1 MTRTAAPA
9 TFLLPA
15 RARFGGQALSPA
27 FAKALGR
34 ADRTDG
40 EPGER
45 AQLLRHFDLLP
56 RGWPVAAITR
66 AFDSNDATLGAW
78 LRADPAFVRPDLN
91 GARLLACG
99 DALQMTQA
107 EADAFLSALRPLFGD
122 SGMPIDAPRPA
133 RWYLRLPRE
142 AKLPS
147 MASPE
152 EALGADLFDHLPEG
166 PEGRRWRALLS
177 EAQVALHQHP
187 LNAQRQAEGKPPVN
201 SLWFWGGGVVPDHVT
216 TSHARVHS
224 NEVTLRALTKAAKV
238 DGGDVPANFDGAGL
252 IDLRPL
258 RDLRAFETKWLEPAM
273 AQLRSGALTAIHLDH
288 DDGARF
294 TLLPNHRWRFWR
306 KPLKAFDA

>member
-1 MTRTAAPA
+1 MEAPA
-9 TFLLPA
+9 SVTFLLPA
-15 RARFGGQALSPA
+15 RARFGGQALPPGL
-27 FAKALGR
+27 AKALGR
-34 ADRTDG
+34 ADRTEA

-66 AFDSNDATLGAW
+66 AFDANDAPLSAW
-78 LRADPAFVRPDLN
+78 LRADPAFVRPDIN

-99 DALQMTQA
+99 DALRLDAA
-107 EADAFLSALRPLFGD
+107 EAEAFLSVLRPLFGD
-122 SGMPIDAPRPA
+122 VGMPIDAPQPA

-187 LNAQRQAEGKPPVN
+187 MNAARTSAGKPPVN
-201 SLWFWGGGVVPDHVT
+201 SLWFWGGGVLPDHVT
-216 TSHARVHS
+216 TSHGSVRS
-224 NEVTLRALTKAAKV
+224 NEVTLRALAKSAAA
-238 DGGDVPANFDGAGL
+238 DGGDLPARFAGTGL
-252 IDLRPL
+252 VDLRGL
-258 RDLRAFETKWLEPAM
+258 RDMRALGEEWLQPAFD
-273 AQLRSGALTAIHLDH
+273 AVKSGALSSVHLDCE
-288 DDGARF
+288 DGTRF
-294 TLLPNHRWRFWR
+294 TVLRGQRWRFWR
-306 KPLKAFDA
+306 KPLQALDA